1 LLLFLLIF
9 FTVLVFGVLYVFW
22 VAPLWFLPV
31 LEWLTPGV
39 LFRVRTSEPLVALS
53 FDDGPHPEFTPRV
66 LEILQQHQARA
77 TFFLIGERA
86 ARRPALVD
94 AILAA
99 GHELGNH
106 CWRDGPIVKLTDEDF
121 ARSLDQTAEVLH
133 RVPGSLG
140 TPITRLAA
148 GSATGAAAEPSSP
161 QATSPPTG
169 TSHGAEHQPT
179 VPSRV
184 PAALRAQSSAP
195 LKTFSQPKF
204 FRAPGGVAW
213 PRQWRL
219 ARQRGYLGVLGC
231 AYPHD
236 PMHPP
241 IWYIR
246 WLINKNLR
254 PGTIVILHDGIKDP
268 SRTVAALP
276 AILEQ
281 GRRRGF
287 TFVTIGDLLTRVV
300 AGL

>member
-1 LLLFLLIF
+1 LRGDLLLLFLLMF
-9 FTVLVFGVLYVFW
+9 FAVAVFGVLYVFW

-39 LFRVRTSEPLVALS
+39 LFRARATEPAVGLS
-53 FDDGPHPEFTPRV
+53 FDDGPDPEFTPRV
-66 LEILQQHQARA
+66 LEILQKHQARA

-86 ARRPALVD
+86 ARYPALVD

-106 CWRDGPIVKLTDEDF
+106 CWRDGPILGLTDEEF
-121 ARSLDQTAEVLH
+121 ARSLDQTERVLQ
-133 RVPGSLG
+133 RDTTTRSPLG
-140 TPITRLAA
+140 TPISRL
-148 GSATGAAAEPSSP
+148 GAQAPTETPP
-161 QATSPPTG
+161 QSER
-169 TSHGAEHQPT
+169 S
-179 VPSRV
+179 
-184 PAALRAQSSAP
+184 
-195 LKTFSQPKF
+195 FSQPKF
-204 FRAPGGVAW
+204 FRAPGGVAL

-236 PMHPP
+236 PTHPP

-254 PGTIVILHDGIKDP
+254 PGTIMILHDGIKDA

-281 GRRRGF
+281 GRKRGF
-287 TFVTIGDLLTRVV
+287 RFVSVGELLTAANQRYTDK
-300 AGL
+300 